1 MRKAILTARG
11 RRRRRVAAV
20 IIPGAVASA
29 STTAPASASVHARPA
44 TVRHLGSCRSHGD
57 FATCVTSGSVDFPS
71 SIHVHVSATPAQNV
85 SGAWSIVCTRGSGAG
100 SKSGSFHGFTTLSRN
115 VPFPMRHPD
124 NCTVSADAQ
133 LSGSGG
139 IRVWLTARN

>member
-1 MRKAILTARG
+1 MRKILCAALLAPV
-11 RRRRRVAAV
+11 VASL
-20 IIPGAVASA
+20 GAVAVPA
-29 STTAPASASVHARPA
+29 ASASVHIRPA
-44 TVRHLGSCRSHGD
+44 TVRHLGSCRSSGD
-57 FATCVTSGSVDFPS
+57 FATCVTSGSVNHPS

-100 SKSGSFHGFTTLSRN
+100 SKSGSFHGFTTLTRN

-124 NCTVSADAQ
+124 KCTVSADAQ
-133 LSGSGG
+133 LSRGGG